1 MAPPTLPQ
9 GSIHVSKVAQMRQNA
24 RPHHV
29 MSGLRQIL
37 SHVLI
42 TLLAVLIAF
51 ALPAA
56 ASYIL
61 FDWWPLVER
70 EPNLL
75 LASEIILASLLVLLF
90 NLAKI
95 TWDSR
100 HQTAIAGL
108 ASLVHARNTHGG
120 WLARRRER
128 NLIRHLPAA
137 RDACILT
144 QTGYDTLVEPGN
156 PLHGVLQ
163 SAYELRVMMVNP
175 AGEALRRH
183 VGSLPQEATLL
194 TFHTEI
200 ESSVAFLAGLRRLG
214 KKVALKFYDENPFW
228 NLVVLGDHVWVQHC
242 HCGFGIGRQP
252 EYVFALRHDSP
263 HQGLFVPFYAYFLN
277 FWSEPRHPE
286 YDFESSEL
294 VYRDGAGRET
304 SRAPLGVALRPS
316 MPSANG

>member
-1 MAPPTLPQ
+1 MT
-9 GSIHVSKVAQMRQNA
+9 
-24 RPHHV
+24 
-29 MSGLRQIL
+29 GLRHVL

-51 ALPAA
+51 ALPSA

-75 LASEIILASLLVLLF
+75 LASEIALASFLVLLF

-95 TWDSR
+95 AWDSR
-100 HQTAIAGL
+100 HQTAIASL

-120 WLARRRER
+120 WLAHRRER
-128 NLIRHLPAA
+128 NLIHNLPAA

-144 QTGYDTLVEPGN
+144 QTGYDTLVEPGS
-156 PLHGVLQ
+156 PLHGVLE
-163 SAYELRVMMVNP
+163 SAYEFRVMMVNP
-175 AGEALRRH
+175 AGEALRRYA
-183 VGSLPQEATLL
+183 GSLPQEATLL

-200 ESSVAFLAGLRRLG
+200 EVSVAFLAGLRRLG

-228 NLVVLGDHVWVQHC
+228 KLVVLGDHVWVQHC
-242 HCGFGIGRQP
+242 HSGFSASQQP
-252 EYVFALRHDSP
+252 EYVFALQHDSP
-263 HQGLFVPFYAYFLN
+263 RQGLFVPFYAYFLN
-277 FWSEPRHPE
+277 FWSETRHPE

-294 VYRDGAGRET
+294 VYRDCTGREE
-304 SRAPLGVALRPS
+304 SRIPFGVAIRPS
-316 MPSANG
+316 ISAAGG